1 MDAFGK
7 RVRAAAVAGWWT
19 VIIGMIWMT
28 AGWFWM
34 RWVLQ
39 AKPEWVLTVWGNI
52 ITWEDAQDFSVW
64 FFSIFKLILFVMILL
79 TIWLTIWA
87 RKLKKVD

>member
-7 RVRAAAVAGWWT
+7 RVRSAAVAGWWT
-19 VIIGMIWMT
+19 VLIGAIWMT

-34 RWVLQ
+34 RWLLQ
-39 AKPEWVLTVWGNI
+39 AKPGWVLTVWGNI
-52 ITWEDAQDFSVW
+52 ITWEDAQDFTVW
-64 FFSIFKLILFVMILL
+64 FFMTFKIILFVMVLS

-87 RKLKKVD
+87 KKLKKVD